1 MIEYQFLNTDRLS
14 VFVPSG
20 KDVWETPV
28 TSVRNA
34 DAGNG
39 DWLVGN
45 PTAAQLAS
53 ALWIGSVGLL
63 ILGLQPVLLGALYT
77 EGHVSGD
84 ELALVATAEMI
95 AIGIGSAVVA
105 MLLSARNMRWKSAIL
120 LVLLALANWATAYA
134 VNPNSL
140 IGARTV
146 AGLAEGGLVA
156 VATELIA
163 RSRRA
168 ERIGGYFVTIQ
179 TLAQCAL
186 ALLLALYVIPA
197 AGSAGGFIVLAVVC
211 IASLAVAFIVP
222 DNYADLPKEENFG
235 NVLTVPSITAL
246 LCVFCYFMF
255 FGSVWAFLEPLGAQ
269 YGIDGRTVGL
279 IVSASLAIQVLGAM
293 TATVFEARI
302 DYRFAIVAIG
312 VVAVACSAVLA
323 GSPSLAIF
331 WAAALVM
338 GFILLFIVPYQI
350 RLAITADETR
360 TAVLLVPAAQLFGL
374 AIGPIAASLLIDGKD
389 FRPVPEFAAA
399 SAAASVV
406 MLGLFILVARRRR
419 AIA

>member
-1 MIEYQFLNTDRLS
+1 MIKYQFPELLTDCQFFRRAARTLGEAPLAS
-14 VFVPSG
+14 
-20 KDVWETPV
+20 
-28 TSVRNA
+28 NA
-34 DAGNG
+34 GHQGNG

-45 PTAAQLAS
+45 PTGAELAS

-95 AIGIGSAVVA
+95 AIAVGSGVVA
-105 MLLSARNMRWKSAIL
+105 MLLAARNMRWKSAVL
-120 LVLLALANWATAYA
+120 LILLALANWWTAYA
-134 VNPNSL
+134 ASANTL
-140 IGARTV
+140 IAARAV

-179 TLAQCAL
+179 TLMQCAL
-186 ALLLALYVIPA
+186 ALVLALYVIPA
-197 AGSAGGFIVLAVVC
+197 AGSAGGFIALALVC
-211 IASLAVAFIVP
+211 LASLVIAWKVP
-222 DNYADLPKEENFG
+222 GNYADLPKEENLA
-235 NVLTVPSITAL
+235 NVLTLPSMTAL
-246 LCVFCYFMF
+246 LSVFCYFMF
-255 FGSVWAFLEPLGAQ
+255 FGAVWAFLEPLGAQ

-279 IVSASLAIQVLGAM
+279 IVSASLAVQVLGAM

-302 DYRFAIVAIG
+302 DYRLAIAAIG
-312 VVAVACSAVLA
+312 TVALVSSLVLA
-323 GSPSLAIF
+323 GGPGLTTF
-331 WAAALVM
+331 WVAALVM
-338 GFILLFIVPYQI
+338 GFILLFVVPYQI

-399 SAAASVV
+399 SALASVIL
-406 MLGLFILVARRRR
+406 LGLFILVSRRRR
-419 AIA
+419 VTA

>member
-1 MIEYQFLNTDRLS
+1 M
-14 VFVPSG
+14 
-20 KDVWETPV
+20 
-28 TSVRNA
+28 A
-34 DAGNG
+34 AGDTGSG

-45 PTAAQLAS
+45 PTGAQLAS

-95 AIGIGSAVVA
+95 AIAIGSAVVA
-105 MLLSARNMRWKSAIL
+105 MLLSAHNMRWKSAAL
-120 LVLLALANWATAYA
+120 LILLALANVWTAYA
-134 VNPNSL
+134 VSAGML
-140 IGARTV
+140 ISARAV

-168 ERIGGYFVTIQ
+168 ERIGGYFVTMQ
-179 TLAQCAL
+179 TLAQCVL

-211 IASLAVAFIVP
+211 VASLAIAFIVP
-222 DNYADLPKEENFG
+222 GDYAELPKDENLA
-235 NVLTVPSITAL
+235 NVLTVPSLTAL
-246 LCVFCYFMF
+246 LSVFCYFMF
-255 FGSVWAFLEPLGAQ
+255 FGAIWAFLEPLGAQ

-279 IVSASLAIQVLGAM
+279 IVSASLAVQVLGAM
-293 TATVFEARI
+293 TATAFEARI
-302 DYRFAIVAIG
+302 DYRLAIVAIG
-312 VVAVACSAVLA
+312 VIAVACSAVLA
-323 GSPSLAIF
+323 SGPGMTVF
-331 WAAALVM
+331 WVAALVM

-360 TAVLLVPAAQLFGL
+360 TSVLLVPAAQLFGL

-406 MLGLFILVARRRR
+406 FLGLFVLVVRRRR

>member
-1 MIEYQFLNTDRLS
+1 MTSTDTGHTGS
-14 VFVPSG
+14 
-20 KDVWETPV
+20 
-28 TSVRNA
+28 
-34 DAGNG
+34 G

-45 PTAAQLAS
+45 PTGRQLAS

-63 ILGLQPVLLGALYT
+63 ILGLQPVLLGALFT

-95 AIGIGSAVVA
+95 AIAIGSAIVA
-105 MLLSARNMRWKSAIL
+105 MLLSAHNMHWKSAAL
-120 LVLLALANWATAYA
+120 LLLLALANVWTAYA
-134 VNPNSL
+134 AGANML
-140 IGARTV
+140 IAARAL

-168 ERIGGYFVTIQ
+168 ERIGGYFVTMQ

-186 ALLLALYVIPA
+186 ALMLALYVIPA

-211 IASLAVAFIVP
+211 VASVAIAFTVP
-222 DNYADLPKEENFG
+222 SDYADLPKEENLA
-235 NVLTVPSITAL
+235 NVLTVPSMTAL
-246 LCVFCYFMF
+246 LSVFCYFMF
-255 FGSVWAFLEPLGAQ
+255 FGAVWAFLEPLGAQ

-279 IVSASLAIQVLGAM
+279 IVSASLAVQVLGAM

-302 DYRFAIVAIG
+302 DYRLAIAAIG
-312 VVAVACSAVLA
+312 AVAFVSSLVLA
-323 GSPSLAIF
+323 SGPDLITF
-331 WAAALVM
+331 WVAALVM

-374 AIGPIAASLLIDGKD
+374 AIGPVAASLLIDGKD
-389 FRPVPEFAAA
+389 FRPVPEFAATSAIA
-399 SAAASVV
+399 SAAL
-406 MLGLFILVARRRR
+406 LGLFILVSRRRR
-419 AIA
+419 AVA

>member
-1 MIEYQFLNTDRLS
+1 MA
-14 VFVPSG
+14 SG
-20 KDVWETPV
+20 
-28 TSVRNA
+28 
-34 DAGNG
+34 DAHTGSG

-45 PTAAQLAS
+45 PTGGQLAS

-95 AIGIGSAVVA
+95 AIAIGSAVVA
-105 MLLSARNMRWKSAIL
+105 MLLSAHNMRWKSAAL
-120 LVLLALANWATAYA
+120 LLLLALANLWTAYA
-134 VNPNSL
+134 ASASML
-140 IGARTV
+140 IAGRAL

-168 ERIGGYFVTIQ
+168 ERIGGYFVTMQ

-197 AGSAGGFIVLAVVC
+197 TGSAGGFIVLAAVC
-211 IASLAVAFIVP
+211 VASLAVAFSVP
-222 DNYADLPKEENFG
+222 ADYADLPKDENLA
-235 NVLTVPSITAL
+235 NVLTVPAMTAL
-246 LCVFCYFMF
+246 LSVFCYFMF
-255 FGSVWAFLEPLGAQ
+255 FGAVWAFLEPLGAQ

-279 IVSASLAIQVLGAM
+279 IVSASLAVQVLGAM
-293 TATVFEARI
+293 TATAFEARI
-302 DYRFAIVAIG
+302 DYRLAIVAIG
-312 VVAVACSAVLA
+312 AVAFVSSLVLA
-323 GSPSLAIF
+323 SGPGLATF
-331 WAAALVM
+331 WVAALVM

-360 TAVLLVPAAQLFGL
+360 SAVLLVPAAQLFGL
-374 AIGPIAASLLIDGKD
+374 AIGPIAASALIDGKD

-399 SAAASVV
+399 GAVASVAL
-406 MLGLFILVARRRR
+406 LGLFVFVARRRR

>member
-1 MIEYQFLNTDRLS
+1 M
-14 VFVPSG
+14 
-20 KDVWETPV
+20 
-28 TSVRNA
+28 TSAQAGQA
-34 DAGNG
+34 DSG

-45 PTAAQLAS
+45 PTGPQLAS

-63 ILGLQPVLLGALYT
+63 ILGLQPVLLGALYS
-77 EGHVSGD
+77 EGHVTGD

-95 AIGIGSAVVA
+95 AIAIGSAIVA
-105 MLLSARNMRWKSAIL
+105 MLLAARNMRWKSAVL
-120 LVLLALANWATAYA
+120 LVLLALANWGTAYA
-134 VNPNSL
+134 GTAHAL
-140 IGARTV
+140 ISARAL

-179 TLAQCAL
+179 TLAQSAL

-197 AGSAGGFIVLAVVC
+197 AGSAGGFMVLAVVC
-211 IASLAVAFIVP
+211 IASLAIAWKVP
-222 DNYADLPKEENFG
+222 GDYADLPKEEHFA
-235 NVLTVPSITAL
+235 NVLTIPSIAAL
-246 LCVFCYFMF
+246 LSIFCYFMF
-255 FGSVWAFLEPLGAQ
+255 FGAVWAFLEPLGAQ

-279 IVSASLAIQVLGAM
+279 MVSASLAAQVAGAM
-293 TATVFEARI
+293 TATVFEARL
-302 DYRFAIVAIG
+302 DYRLTIAAIG
-312 VVAVACSAVLA
+312 AVALGSCLVLA
-323 GSPSLAIF
+323 GGPGLTTF
-331 WAAALVM
+331 WVAALVM

-350 RLAITADETR
+350 RLAITADGTR

-399 SAAASVV
+399 SALANVAL
-406 MLGLFILVARRRR
+406 LGLFIVVSRRRR

>member
-1 MIEYQFLNTDRLS
+1 LA
-14 VFVPSG
+14 SG
-20 KDVWETPV
+20 DTG
-28 TSVRNA
+28 S
-34 DAGNG
+34 G

-45 PTAAQLAS
+45 PTGAQLAS

-95 AIGIGSAVVA
+95 AIAIGSAVVA
-105 MLLSARNMRWKSAIL
+105 MLLSAHNMRWKSAAL
-120 LVLLALANWATAYA
+120 LILLALANVWTAYA
-134 VNPNSL
+134 VSAGML
-140 IGARTV
+140 ISARAV

-168 ERIGGYFVTIQ
+168 ERIGGYFVTMQ
-179 TLAQCAL
+179 TLAQCVL

-211 IASLAVAFIVP
+211 VASLAIAFIVP
-222 DNYADLPKEENFG
+222 GDYAELPKDENLA
-235 NVLTVPSITAL
+235 NVLTVPSLTAL
-246 LCVFCYFMF
+246 LSVFCYFMF
-255 FGSVWAFLEPLGAQ
+255 FGAIWAFLEPLGAQ

-279 IVSASLAIQVLGAM
+279 IVSASLAVQVLGAM
-293 TATVFEARI
+293 TATAFEARI
-302 DYRFAIVAIG
+302 DYRLAIVAIG
-312 VVAVACSAVLA
+312 VIAVACSAVLA
-323 GSPSLAIF
+323 SGPGMTVF
-331 WAAALVM
+331 WVAALLM

-360 TAVLLVPAAQLFGL
+360 TSVLLVPAAQLFGL

-406 MLGLFILVARRRR
+406 FLGLFVLVVRRRR

>member
-1 MIEYQFLNTDRLS
+1 MTSTNAGH
-14 VFVPSG
+14 SG
-20 KDVWETPV
+20 D
-28 TSVRNA
+28 
-34 DAGNG
+34 G

-45 PTAAQLAS
+45 PTGGQLAS

-95 AIGIGSAVVA
+95 AIAIGSAIVA
-105 MLLSARNMRWKSAIL
+105 MLLSARNMRWKSAVL
-120 LVLLALANWATAYA
+120 LLLLALANVWTAYA
-134 VNPNSL
+134 A
-140 IGARTV
+140 GANTLMAARAL

-168 ERIGGYFVTIQ
+168 ERIGGFFVTMQ

-197 AGSAGGFIVLAVVC
+197 AGSAGGFLILAVVC
-211 IASLAVAFIVP
+211 VLSLIVAFVVP
-222 DNYADLPKEENFG
+222 ADYADLPKDENLT
-235 NVLTVPSITAL
+235 NVLTIPSITAL

-269 YGIDGRTVGL
+269 FGIDGRTVGL
-279 IVSASLAIQVLGAM
+279 IVSASLAAQVSGAM
-293 TATVFEARI
+293 MATAFEARI
-302 DYRFAIVAIG
+302 DYRLAVAAIG
-312 VVAVACSAVLA
+312 VVALVCSLVLA
-323 GSPSLAIF
+323 SGPDLITF
-331 WAAALVM
+331 WMAALAM

-399 SAAASVV
+399 SAVASVAL
-406 MLGLFILVARRRR
+406 LGLFILVSRRRR
-419 AIA
+419 AVA

>member
-1 MIEYQFLNTDRLS
+1 MA
-14 VFVPSG
+14 SG
-20 KDVWETPV
+20 
-28 TSVRNA
+28 
-34 DAGNG
+34 DAHAGSG

-45 PTAAQLAS
+45 PTGGQLAS

-95 AIGIGSAVVA
+95 AIAIGSAIVA

-120 LVLLALANWATAYA
+120 LVLLALANVWTTYA
-134 VNPNSL
+134 A
-140 IGARTV
+140 GANALMAARAL
-146 AGLAEGGLVA
+146 AGLAAGGLVA

-168 ERIGGYFVTIQ
+168 ERIGGFFVTMQ

-197 AGSAGGFIVLAVVC
+197 AGSAGGFLILAVVC
-211 IASLAVAFIVP
+211 VLSLVVAFIVP
-222 DNYADLPKEENFG
+222 ADYANLPKEENLA
-235 NVLTVPSITAL
+235 NVLTVPSVTAL

-269 YGIDGRTVGL
+269 FGIDGRTVGL
-279 IVSASLAIQVLGAM
+279 IVSASLAVQVMGAM
-293 TATVFEARI
+293 TATAFEARI
-302 DYRFAIVAIG
+302 DYRLAIAVIGTVAL
-312 VVAVACSAVLA
+312 VASLVLA
-323 GSPSLAIF
+323 SGPGLSTFSVT
-331 WAAALVM
+331 ALIM

-350 RLAITADETR
+350 RLAITADDTR

-374 AIGPIAASLLIDGKD
+374 AIGPVAASLLIDGKD

-399 SAAASVV
+399 SATASVLL
-406 MLGLFILVARRRR
+406 LGLFALVARRRR
-419 AIA
+419 ARP

>member
-1 MIEYQFLNTDRLS
+1 MASTNT
-14 VFVPSG
+14 G
-20 KDVWETPV
+20 H
-28 TSVRNA
+28 A
-34 DAGNG
+34 DND

-45 PTAAQLAS
+45 PTSAQLAS
-53 ALWIGSVGLL
+53 ALWVGSVGLL
-63 ILGLQPVLLGALYT
+63 ILGLQPVLLGALYI

-95 AIGIGSAVVA
+95 AIAVGSAVVA
-105 MLLSARNMRWKSAIL
+105 MLLSAHNMRWKSAVL
-120 LVLLALANWATAYA
+120 LLLLALANVWTAYA
-134 VNPNSL
+134 ATANTL
-140 IGARTV
+140 IAARAL

-168 ERIGGYFVTIQ
+168 ERIGGYFVTMQ
-179 TLAQCAL
+179 TLAQCAT

-211 IASLAVAFIVP
+211 VASLAVAFTVP
-222 DNYADLPKEENFG
+222 GDYADLPKDENLA
-235 NVLTVPSITAL
+235 NVLTVPSLTAL
-246 LCVFCYFMF
+246 LSVFCYFMF
-255 FGSVWAFLEPLGAQ
+255 FGAVWAFLEPLGAQ

-279 IVSASLAIQVLGAM
+279 IVSASLAAQVLGAM

-302 DYRFAIVAIG
+302 DYRLAVATIGIVAL
-312 VVAVACSAVLA
+312 VSSLVLA
-323 GSPSLAIF
+323 SGPDLITF
-331 WAAALVM
+331 WVAALVM

-360 TAVLLVPAAQLFGL
+360 TVVLLVPAAQLFGL

-399 SAAASVV
+399 SAVASVLL
-406 MLGLFILVARRRR
+406 LGLFILLSRRRR
-419 AIA
+419 AVA

>member
-1 MIEYQFLNTDRLS
+1 LTS
-14 VFVPSG
+14 TTTGHAG
-20 KDVWETPV
+20 K
-28 TSVRNA
+28 
-34 DAGNG
+34 G

-45 PTAAQLAS
+45 PTGWQLAA

-95 AIGIGSAVVA
+95 AIAIGSAVVA
-105 MLLSARNMRWKSAIL
+105 MLLSAHNMRWKSAVL
-120 LVLLALANWATAYA
+120 LLMLALANVWTAYA
-134 VNPNSL
+134 ASASTL
-140 IGARTV
+140 ITARAL

-168 ERIGGYFVTIQ
+168 ERIGGYFVTMQ

-211 IASLAVAFIVP
+211 VASLAVAFTVP
-222 DNYADLPKEENFG
+222 GDYADLPKDENLA
-235 NVLTVPSITAL
+235 NVLTVPSLTAL
-246 LCVFCYFMF
+246 LSVFCYFMF
-255 FGSVWAFLEPLGAQ
+255 FGAVWAFLEPLGAQ

-279 IVSASLAIQVLGAM
+279 IVSASLAVQVLGAM

-302 DYRFAIVAIG
+302 DYRAAIAAIG
-312 VVAVACSAVLA
+312 VVALVSSLVLA
-323 GSPSLAIF
+323 SEPGLTTF
-331 WAAALVM
+331 WIAALIM

-399 SAAASVV
+399 SAVASVAL
-406 MLGLFILVARRRR
+406 LGLFVFVARRRR
-419 AIA
+419 AVA

>member
-1 MIEYQFLNTDRLS
+1 MTSTNAGQ
-14 VFVPSG
+14 SG
-20 KDVWETPV
+20 D
-28 TSVRNA
+28 
-34 DAGNG
+34 G

-45 PTAAQLAS
+45 PTGGQLAS

-95 AIGIGSAVVA
+95 AIAIGSAIVA
-105 MLLSARNMRWKSAIL
+105 MLLSARNMRWKSAVL
-120 LVLLALANWATAYA
+120 MLLLALANVWTAYA
-134 VNPNSL
+134 A
-140 IGARTV
+140 GANALMAARAL

-168 ERIGGYFVTIQ
+168 ERIGGFFVTMQ

-197 AGSAGGFIVLAVVC
+197 AGSAGGFLILAVVC
-211 IASLAVAFIVP
+211 VLSLIVAFVVP
-222 DNYADLPKEENFG
+222 ADYADLPKDENLT
-235 NVLTVPSITAL
+235 NVLTIPSITAL

-269 YGIDGRTVGL
+269 FGIDGRTVGL
-279 IVSASLAIQVLGAM
+279 IVSASLAAQVSGAM
-293 TATVFEARI
+293 MATAFEARI
-302 DYRFAIVAIG
+302 DYRLAVAAIG
-312 VVAVACSAVLA
+312 VVALVCSLVLA
-323 GSPSLAIF
+323 SGPDLITF
-331 WAAALVM
+331 WMAALAM

-374 AIGPIAASLLIDGKD
+374 AIGPIAASLLINGKD

-399 SAAASVV
+399 SAVASVAL
-406 MLGLFILVARRRR
+406 LGLFIVVSRRRR
-419 AIA
+419 AVA

>member
-1 MIEYQFLNTDRLS
+1 MTSTDT
-14 VFVPSG
+14 G
-20 KDVWETPV
+20 H
-28 TSVRNA
+28 
-34 DAGNG
+34 AGNG

-45 PTAAQLAS
+45 PTGWQLAA

-95 AIGIGSAVVA
+95 AIAIGSAVVA
-105 MLLSARNMRWKSAIL
+105 MLLSAHNMRWKSAVL
-120 LVLLALANWATAYA
+120 LLLLALANVWTAYA
-134 VNPNSL
+134 ASAGTL
-140 IGARTV
+140 IAARAL

-168 ERIGGYFVTIQ
+168 ERIGGYFVTMQ

-186 ALLLALYVIPA
+186 ALLLALYVIPG

-211 IASLAVAFIVP
+211 VASTAVAFTVP
-222 DNYADLPKEENFG
+222 GDYADLPKEENLA
-235 NVLTVPSITAL
+235 NVLTVPSLTAL
-246 LCVFCYFMF
+246 LSVFCYFMF
-255 FGSVWAFLEPLGAQ
+255 FGAVWAFLEPLGAQ

-279 IVSASLAIQVLGAM
+279 IVSASLAVQVLGAM

-302 DYRFAIVAIG
+302 DYRAAIATIG
-312 VVAVACSAVLA
+312 VVALVSSLVLA
-323 GSPSLAIF
+323 SGPGLTTF
-331 WAAALVM
+331 WIAALVM

-360 TAVLLVPAAQLFGL
+360 TAVLLVPAAQMFGL

-399 SAAASVV
+399 SAVASVAL
-406 MLGLFILVARRRR
+406 LGLFILVSRRRR
-419 AIA
+419 AVA

>member
-1 MIEYQFLNTDRLS
+1 MAS
-14 VFVPSG
+14 
-20 KDVWETPV
+20 
-28 TSVRNA
+28 NA
-34 DAGNG
+34 GHQGNG

-45 PTAAQLAS
+45 PTGAELAS

-77 EGHVSGD
+77 EGHVTGD

-95 AIGIGSAVVA
+95 AIAVGSAIVA
-105 MLLSARNMRWKSAIL
+105 MLLAARNMRWKSAVL
-120 LVLLALANWATAYA
+120 LILLALANWWTAYA
-134 VNPNSL
+134 VSPNSL
-140 IGARTV
+140 IAARAV

-179 TLAQCAL
+179 TLMQCAL
-186 ALLLALYVIPA
+186 ALGLALYVIPA
-197 AGSAGGFIVLAVVC
+197 AGSAGGFIALVLVC
-211 IASLAVAFIVP
+211 LASLVIAWKVP
-222 DNYADLPKEENFG
+222 DDYADLPKEEHLA
-235 NVLTVPSITAL
+235 NVLTLPSMTAL
-246 LCVFCYFMF
+246 LSVFCYFMF
-255 FGSVWAFLEPLGAQ
+255 FGAVWAFLEPLGAQ

-279 IVSASLAIQVLGAM
+279 IVSASLAVQVLGAM
-293 TATVFEARI
+293 TATAFEARI
-302 DYRFAIVAIG
+302 DYRLAIAAIG
-312 VVAVACSAVLA
+312 AVALVSSLVLA
-323 GSPSLAIF
+323 GGPGLTTF
-331 WAAALVM
+331 WVAALVM

-399 SAAASVV
+399 SALASVV
-406 MLGLFILVARRRR
+406 LLGLFVLVSRRRR
-419 AIA
+419 VAA

>member
-1 MIEYQFLNTDRLS
+1 M
-14 VFVPSG
+14 
-20 KDVWETPV
+20 
-28 TSVRNA
+28 A
-34 DAGNG
+34 AGDTGSG

-45 PTAAQLAS
+45 PTGAQLAS

-95 AIGIGSAVVA
+95 AIAIGSAVVA
-105 MLLSARNMRWKSAIL
+105 MLLSAHNMRWKSAAL
-120 LVLLALANWATAYA
+120 LILLALANVWTAYA
-134 VNPNSL
+134 VSAGML
-140 IGARTV
+140 ISARAV

-168 ERIGGYFVTIQ
+168 ERIGGYFVTMQ
-179 TLAQCAL
+179 TLAQCVL

-211 IASLAVAFIVP
+211 VASLAIAFMVP
-222 DNYADLPKEENFG
+222 GDYAELPKDENLA
-235 NVLTVPSITAL
+235 NVLTVPSLTAL
-246 LCVFCYFMF
+246 LSVFCYFMF
-255 FGSVWAFLEPLGAQ
+255 FGAIWAFLEPLGAQ

-279 IVSASLAIQVLGAM
+279 IVSASLAVQVLGAM
-293 TATVFEARI
+293 TATAFEARI
-302 DYRFAIVAIG
+302 DYRLAIVAIG
-312 VVAVACSAVLA
+312 VIAVACSAVLA
-323 GSPSLAIF
+323 SGPGMTVF
-331 WAAALVM
+331 WVAALLM

-360 TAVLLVPAAQLFGL
+360 TSVLLVPAAQLFGL

-406 MLGLFILVARRRR
+406 FLGLFVLVVRRRR

>member
-1 MIEYQFLNTDRLS
+1 M
-14 VFVPSG
+14 
-20 KDVWETPV
+20 
-28 TSVRNA
+28 TSTSTGHLG
-34 DAGNG
+34 DG

-45 PTAAQLAS
+45 PTGGQLAS

-95 AIGIGSAVVA
+95 AIAIGSAVVA
-105 MLLSARNMRWKSAIL
+105 MLLSARNMRWKSAVL
-120 LVLLALANWATAYA
+120 LLLLALANVWTAYA
-134 VNPNSL
+134 AGVNTL
-140 IGARTV
+140 MAARAL

-168 ERIGGYFVTIQ
+168 ERIGGYFVTMQ

-197 AGSAGGFIVLAVVC
+197 AGSAGGFLILAVVC
-211 IASLAVAFIVP
+211 VLSLVIAFIVP
-222 DNYADLPKEENFG
+222 ADYADLPKDENLA

-269 YGIDGRTVGL
+269 FGIDGRTVGL
-279 IVSASLAIQVLGAM
+279 IVSASLAVQVLGAM

-302 DYRFAIVAIG
+302 DYRLAIAAIG
-312 VVAVACSAVLA
+312 TVALVASLILA
-323 GSPSLAIF
+323 SGPGLSTF
-331 WAAALVM
+331 WVAALVM

-350 RLAITADETR
+350 RLAITADDTR

-374 AIGPIAASLLIDGKD
+374 AIGPVAASLLIDGKD

-399 SAAASVV
+399 SAVASVAL
-406 MLGLFILVARRRR
+406 LGFFVLVARHRRVV
-419 AIA
+419 A

>member
-1 MIEYQFLNTDRLS
+1 MASTNT
-14 VFVPSG
+14 G
-20 KDVWETPV
+20 H
-28 TSVRNA
+28 
-34 DAGNG
+34 AGND

-45 PTAAQLAS
+45 PTSSQLSS
-53 ALWIGSVGLL
+53 ALWVGSVGLL

-95 AIGIGSAVVA
+95 AIAVGSAVVA
-105 MLLSARNMRWKSAIL
+105 MLLSAHKMRWKSAVL
-120 LVLLALANWATAYA
+120 LLLLALANVWTAYA
-134 VNPNSL
+134 ATANTL
-140 IGARTV
+140 IATRAL

-168 ERIGGYFVTIQ
+168 ERIGGYFVTMQ
-179 TLAQCAL
+179 TLAQCAT

-211 IASLAVAFIVP
+211 VVSLAVAFTVP
-222 DNYADLPKEENFG
+222 GDYADLPKDENLA
-235 NVLTVPSITAL
+235 NVLTAPSLTAL
-246 LCVFCYFMF
+246 LSVFCYFMF
-255 FGSVWAFLEPLGAQ
+255 FGAVWAFLEPLGAQ

-279 IVSASLAIQVLGAM
+279 IVSASLAAQVLGAM

-302 DYRFAIVAIG
+302 DYRLAVATIG
-312 VVAVACSAVLA
+312 VVALVSSLVLA
-323 GSPSLAIF
+323 SGPDLTTF
-331 WAAALVM
+331 WVAALVM

-399 SAAASVV
+399 SAVASVLL
-406 MLGLFILVARRRR
+406 LGLFVLVARRRR
-419 AIA
+419 AVA